1 MIRICLA
8 GASGNIGQRLAQA
21 ILASNDLTL
30 VSAVSRSYAGQ
41 SLVPVLG
48 EDAASIPVYA
58 TIEQALDVACNV
70 VVDYTK
76 PNIVQHH
83 VEASIAAK
91 RHVVIGTSGLSD
103 EHYAAIAT
111 QAENQGVGVFAAGN
125 FSLTAALLQHFA
137 TLAARYVPHWEII
150 DYGPGGKPD
159 APSGTARELAY
170 LLSQVQEPTYPVP
183 VDQVQGEKASRGA
196 TLNGSQVHALR
207 LPGFYSSVEAI
218 FGLDGER
225 LSLRHDSMSY
235 QPYVE
240 GTLLAIRNVASFVG
254 LKRGMQHVL
263 EF

>member
-1 MIRICLA
+1 
-8 GASGNIGQRLAQA
+8 
-21 ILASNDLTL
+21 
-30 VSAVSRSYAGQ
+30 
-41 SLVPVLG
+41 
-48 EDAASIPVYA
+48 
-58 TIEQALDVACNV
+58 
-70 VVDYTK
+70 
-76 PNIVQHH
+76 
-83 VEASIAAK
+83 
-91 RHVVIGTSGLSD
+91 
-103 EHYAAIAT
+103 
-111 QAENQGVGVFAAGN
+111 
-125 FSLTAALLQHFA
+125 
-137 TLAARYVPHWEII
+137 
-150 DYGPGGKPD
+150 
-159 APSGTARELAY
+159 LAY
-170 LLSQVQEPTYPVP
+170 LLSQVQEPTYLVP